1 MFHKTIAFRFFKAL
15 ENIEKGSIVIIAP
28 DNKIYE
34 FSGAQPGKTVRIH
47 VYDWRTFTAF
57 AFKADIG
64 MTESYMKGWWD
75 TNSIE
80 NLFLFV
86 FENEKALQH
95 YINGRTLTHLLS
107 RLMYLFSRN
116 TVAGSSKNIH
126 AHYDLGNKFY
136 QLWLDGSMS
145 YSSALG
151 VNENDTLEKAQH
163 QKYDRLLSLLNNPKG
178 SLLEIGCGWGGFA
191 ERAITNTQAHVKGI
205 TISPAQYDYA
215 KTRLNGAADIA
226 LEDYRH
232 QQGKYDHIVS
242 IEMFEAVGEAFWQ
255 TYFQKL
261 KSLLTSNGTAVI
273 QTITVDEKCFDL
285 YRKSGDMIRT
295 FIFPGGML
303 PSQTRFIQEAQKA
316 GLNAGQPF
324 KFGQD
329 YAKTM
334 MVWLK
339 NFESNTPA
347 IRALGFDEPF
357 IRLWRFYLS
366 TCIALFK
373 HGRTDV
379 MHVELAHA

>member
-1 MFHKTIAFRFFKAL
+1 MLHKTIAFRFFKAL
-15 ENIEKGSIVIIAP
+15 EKIEKGSIMIVAP
-28 DNKIYE
+28 DNKVYE
-34 FSGAQPGKTVRIH
+34 FSGPQPGQNIRIH
-47 VYDWRTFTAF
+47 IYDWRTFTSF
-57 AFKADIG
+57 VVKADIG
-64 MTESYMKGWWD
+64 LTESYIKGWWD

-86 FENEKALQH
+86 FENEQALQH
-95 YINGRTLTHLLS
+95 YINGRTLAHLLS
-107 RLMYLFSRN
+107 RMMYLFSRN

-136 QLWLDGSMS
+136 ELWLDGTMS

-151 VNENDTLEKAQH
+151 VKENAPLEKAQH
-163 QKYDRLLSLLNNPKG
+163 KKYDRLLSLLDNPKG
-178 SLLEIGCGWGGFA
+178 PLLEIGCGWGGFA
-191 ERAITNTQAHVKGI
+191 ERAVTTTDAHVKGI
-205 TISPAQYDYA
+205 TISPAQYSYA
-215 KTRLNGAADIA
+215 KNRLNGAAHIS

-273 QTITVDEKCFDL
+273 QTITVDEKCFEL

-316 GLNAGQPF
+316 GLNAG
-324 KFGQD
+324 
-329 YAKTM
+329 
-334 MVWLK
+334 
-339 NFESNTPA
+339 
-347 IRALGFDEPF
+347 
-357 IRLWRFYLS
+357 S
-366 TCIALFK
+366 TF
-373 HGRTDV
+373 
-379 MHVELAHA
+379 